1 MRALSGCLLVAALL
15 PPTSVTAQ
23 APGRLPQV
31 LELPAST
38 RAMALGDAYMM
49 NARHADALFYHPA
62 LLTGASGFGLDVQ
75 RWGSEGSATAA
86 SAAMQWFGGAV
97 GIGLL
102 TLQHGAPGERGAAAP
117 GGQDHLFSAGDVPV
131 SERVAVVGYAR
142 ELFGI
147 DVGVAGKLVEER
159 VGPDQDAEA
168 MVDLSLSTDV
178 GPLTV
183 GLTARDW
190 GREPIVETGS
200 AQPTRLVLGAGA
212 YGEQVGIFDV
222 GITGAVSYSEDQT
235 VLSGGVEVGYWP
247 INGRTFVARLGVSQV
262 PEGEGSP
269 FSFGFAFWGDDLTL
283 EWGYR
288 AYGDI
293 DAGTHRFG
301 VRWR

>member
-1 MRALSGCLLVAALL
+1 MRAPIGLLLFALL
-15 PPTSVTAQ
+15 LSPSSATAQ
-23 APGRLPQV
+23 TPGALPQV

-49 NARHADALFYHPA
+49 DAGHADAIFYHPA

-75 RWGSEGSATAA
+75 RWGSTSSATAA
-86 SAAMQWFGGAV
+86 SAATQWLGGGV

-102 TLQHGAPGERGAAAP
+102 TLQYGAPGTRGAAAP
-117 GGQDHLFSAGDVPV
+117 GGQDHLFENGDVPV

-159 VGPDQDAEA
+159 VGGDQDTEA

-178 GPLTV
+178 GPLTI
-183 GLTARDW
+183 GLTAQDW
-190 GREPIVETGS
+190 GKEPIVETGR

-212 YGEQVGIFDV
+212 YGQEVGIFDV
-222 GITGAVSYSEDQT
+222 GLAGAVSYTEDQT
-235 VLSGGVEVGYWP
+235 TVSGGIEVGYWP
-247 INGRTFVARLGVSQV
+247 VRGRTFVARAGIRQV

-269 FSFGFAFWGDDLTL
+269 FSFGFAFWGDDVVL
-283 EWGYR
+283 EWAYR
-288 AYGDI
+288 PFGELDS
-293 DAGTHRFG
+293 GTHRFG